1 MSSTTRISARFKGQD
16 GSQGYMTEQKYD
28 LDIWHA
34 ESAKGR
40 YERSIFV
47 KMAFEATEDSYSVVE
62 YESITAL
69 LNNWNDISW

>member
-1 MSSTTRISARFKGQD
+1 MSNTTRISARFKGQD
-16 GSQGYMTEQKYD
+16 GSRGYATEQKYD

-34 ESAKGR
+34 ESVKGR
-40 YERSIFV
+40 YERSIFI
-47 KMAFEATEDSYSVVE
+47 KRAFDDIEDSQSVVE